1 MKIGLIGLPRSGKT
15 TLFNAVA
22 KAQAQLSTY
31 AGAKAEPNH
40 AVAQVADPRV
50 AILSEAYKPKKTV
63 HATIDFMDFPGVEEG
78 SGKSDAFSGAR
89 LADARKSDALALVV
103 RNFPNETGKPPM
115 PAADL
120 ARIEEELGFAD
131 LVATEG
137 RLERIAA
144 DLKRNRKTPGL
155 EAEGKTLERIREH
168 LQAQKPIR
176 DLQLSV
182 DEEKPLRGFGFL
194 TQKPS
199 IAFMSSSEDLFGK
212 SGAALDA
219 MNKLRPSLEFAGKFE
234 MELSRLEDPAEVK
247 MKRYLRVL
255 AENIR
260 EAYSG
265 ERQVQICVE
274 SEDITL
280 DIATAMPCG
289 LMVTELLTNSLKH
302 AFPPTMAAAP
312 HITIQLTTKDEFF
325 DLVVRDNGVGF
336 PEELDAQDVASM
348 GLKLVRLWATHQMGG
363 TFTIQKGEGA
373 IIHVT
378 FPRKSS

>member
-247 MKRYLRVL
+247 MFLQDLGIQESARERLVRFAYKVVGLISFFTVGEDEVRAWTLRQ
-255 AENIR
+255 
-260 EAYSG
+260 G
-265 ERQVQICVE
+265 
-274 SEDITL
+274 
-280 DIATAMPCG
+280 ATAVEAAG
-289 LMVTELLTNSLKH
+289 SIHTDLARGFIRAEVFSYDDWVELGSEKKIKEKGRFRLEGREYVVKDGDI
-302 AFPPTMAAAP
+302 
-312 HITIQLTTKDEFF
+312 ITIRFS
-325 DLVVRDNGVGF
+325 V
-336 PEELDAQDVASM
+336 
-348 GLKLVRLWATHQMGG
+348 
-363 TFTIQKGEGA
+363 
-373 IIHVT
+373 
-378 FPRKSS
+378 